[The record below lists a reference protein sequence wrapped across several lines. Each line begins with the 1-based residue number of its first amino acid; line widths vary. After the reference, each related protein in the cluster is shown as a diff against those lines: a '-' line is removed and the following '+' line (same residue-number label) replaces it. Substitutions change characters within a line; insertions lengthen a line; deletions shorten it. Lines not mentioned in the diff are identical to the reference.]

1 VRTVDQVGGFL
12 TALYSD
18 SSLKRHLMLWTFVLL
33 VVPTAVLVALGVPEK
48 PAYLAMCAL
57 MLPLHFALYLRGVPR
72 PLPKIDWR
80 GYTPPARRATP
91 GPVAAQHREPRG

>member
-1 VRTVDQVGGFL
+1 MRTVDQVGGFL

-18 SSLKRHLMLWTFVLL
+18 SSLKRRLMLWTFVLL
-33 VVPTAVLVALGVPEK
+33 VIPTAVLVSLGVPEK

-57 MLPLHFALYLRGVPR
+57 MLPLHFALYLRGVPP

-80 GYTPPARRATP
+80 GYTPPARRDTP
-91 GPVAAQHREPRG
+91 GPVAAHHQEPRG